1 MGAMGDAVSSFPDFL
16 PPQLREPVLVAIP
29 FFLLLILE
37 WPAAR
42 KLEHLESGDQPPAG
56 AYVARGSCRR
66 TSGTRGSSQSSVWT
80 CCSTAITAS
89 HIGYGWSGHPSGTS
103 LQRVLQLRHRAPRQ
117 RRNISGEIVMWRLFE
132 LAFNTASHHRVHHC
146 VHHGGDPEY
155 LPTAGGTEPRT
166 DTSRGRRRFAPD
178 LGAGAAR

>member
-103 LQRVLQLRHRAPRQ
+103 LQRVLQLRHRAPPEAEHQ
-117 RRNISGEIVMWRLFE
+117 RRDRDVAAL
-132 LAFNTASHHRVHHC
+132 RVG
-146 VHHGGDPEY
+146 VQHGVAP
-155 LPTAGGTEPRT
+155 LRAPLRAP
-166 DTSRGRRRFAPD
+166 RRRSGVPAHCRWNRAENRHVE
-178 LGAGAAR
+178 GKAAVRA